1 MVYAVGSNTSGCLG
15 TGDTY
20 NTLYPRRVEELCG
33 KDIKTFAY
41 GKGPHVLALTKD
53 GKVFEFYPI
62 LIYVY
67 CTKQFNVI
75 LCNNINMYT
84 KGIFMGT

>member
-41 GKGPHVLALTKD
+41 GKGPHVLALTED
-53 GKVFEFYPI
+53 GKVFEFYPNI
-62 LIYVY
+62 IYVY
-67 CTKQFNVI
+67 CTKQLNII
-75 LCNNINMYT
+75 LFNNINCT
-84 KGIFMGT
+84 KDIFMGT

>member
-1 MVYAVGSNTSGCLG
+1 MVYAIGSNISGCLG

-41 GKGPHVLALTKD
+41 GKGPHVLALTED
-53 GKVFEFYPI
+53 GKVFEFYPVVI
-62 LIYVY
+62 Y
-67 CTKQFNVI
+67 CTKQFNLI
-75 LCNNINMYT
+75 LFNNTNIYT
-84 KGIFMGT
+84 KGIFMGTQ